1 MDQPDGTT
9 PGRRHPLA
17 GGAFAYLRREGQ
29 SIVLGVDPTTV
40 TIEHLDVDQASDGPE
55 SSVHEALRQKIHD
68 AEVGVHG
75 DIYDL
80 VPWLHRQEAWSLE
93 TFGPGERVAAH
104 IDHIEKELVEIADEP
119 HSLTEWVDVVVLALD
134 GAWRQGFTAEQIAY
148 ELFAKQVKN
157 MGRDWPDWRTQPED
171 KAIEHIRDGD
181 AA

>member
-9 PGRRHPLA
+9 PGRRHP
-17 GGAFAYLRREGQ
+17 GAFAYLRREGQ

-55 SSVHEALRQKIHD
+55 SSVHEALRTKIHD

-80 VPWLHRQEAWSLE
+80 IPWLQRQREFSRE
-93 TFGPGERVAAH
+93 TFGPGARTAGI
-104 IDHIEKELVEIADEP
+104 IDHIKKELREIEAEP
-119 HSLTEWVDVVVLALD
+119 YSLTEWIDVVVLALD
-134 GAWRQGFTAEQIAY
+134 GAWRHGFTPEQIAY

-157 MGRDWPDWRTQPED
+157 MGRDWPDWRTRSED
-171 KAIEHIRDGD
+171 EAIEHIRDGD